1 MSEKNIETFEW
12 CGHVWTTCM
21 ENNRLIHPAA
31 PWYYTDSG
39 CASIDGDGVL
49 SLTMRRNP
57 TTLDWWNADWTEYTS
72 YNPVISC
79 GLVRTVQP
87 FRVGTRI
94 ECEVKAP
101 AGSNLW
107 FSLWLAAC
115 DRWPP
120 EIDVFEGYTDADGD
134 YRGRLSLHPQ
144 FPFIHRD
151 YRLESCLH
159 YNDRLGYH
167 AHLKA
172 RGVRASALNLPLD
185 TRWNRFRLDWRR
197 DAITIEANG
206 NRVRSV
212 TDRKVLSGMRTRGM
226 WVILNIW
233 PGKGFDIGEH
243 GDIDSLRSPFM
254 IRGFKASLI

>member
-1 MSEKNIETFEW
+1 MSEKKIETFEW
-12 CGHVWTTCM
+12 CGYEWTTCM
-21 ENNRLIHPAA
+21 EEGRLIHPAA

-39 CASIDGDGVL
+39 CARIDGDGAL
-49 SLTMRRNP
+49 CLTMRHNP
-57 TTLDWWNADWTEYTS
+57 TTLDWWNADWTEYTR

-79 GLVRTVQP
+79 GLVRSVRP
-87 FRVGTRI
+87 FPIGTRI

-120 EIDVFEGYTDADGD
+120 EIDVFEGYTDATGD

-159 YNDRLGYH
+159 YNDSRGRH

-172 RGVRASALNLPLD
+172 RGVRASALDLPLD

-197 DAITIEANG
+197 DAITIDANG

-212 TDRKVLSGMRTRGM
+212 TDRKVLSGTRTPGM

-254 IRGFKASLI
+254 IRNFKAFKI

>member
-1 MSEKNIETFEW
+1 
-12 CGHVWTTCM
+12 
-21 ENNRLIHPAA
+21 
-31 PWYYTDSG
+31 
-39 CASIDGDGVL
+39 
-49 SLTMRRNP
+49 MRRNP

-79 GLVRTVQP
+79 GLVRSVRP
-87 FRVGTRI
+87 FPIGTRI

-120 EIDVFEGYTDADGD
+120 EIDVFEGYTDETGD

-159 YNDRLGYH
+159 YNDSRGRH

-172 RGVRASALNLPLD
+172 RGVRASALDLPLD

-254 IRGFKASLI
+254 IRNFKAFKI